1 MSLLEKAWE
10 TREERVYPEILG
22 KAQSGIY
29 TLPGEL
35 FSEKFKQDSIDPRWL
50 HIGIF
55 EIPPTSKRNSW
66 LYVSSGLSNPW
77 EDREDEFSGIGIEL
91 VFETNSSAKWA
102 ISFLQNMV
110 AYNILLAAGR
120 FGEQYSIL
128 SEGDR
133 VPLRSSIDGS
143 SDSAIQNTM
152 VSAPDHFDKSFKLE
166 SGQVDFLHFVGISDA
181 ELAEAKKSSS
191 AELLLKLKAAGAYPV
206 TDPRRKSIL

>member
-10 TREERVYPEILG
+10 TREEKVYPEVLG
-22 KAQSGIY
+22 KAQGGIY

-77 EDREDEFSGIGIEL
+77 EDQRDDFSGIGIEL

-133 VPLRSSIDGS
+133 IPLRSSIDGS
-143 SDSAIQNTM
+143 SDSAIQNAL
-152 VSAPDHFDKSFKLE
+152 VSAPDHFERTFMLE

-191 AELLLKLKAAGAYPV
+191 DALLFKLKAARAYPV
-206 TDPRRKSIL
+206 TDPRRKSIM

>member
-1 MSLLEKAWE
+1 MSLLENAWE
-10 TREERVYPEILG
+10 TREEKVYPEILG
-22 KAQSGIY
+22 KPQAGIY
-29 TLPGEL
+29 TLPHEL

-55 EIPPTSKRNSW
+55 EIPPTSKRISW

-77 EDREDEFSGIGIEL
+77 DDQKDEFSGIGIEL
-91 VFETNSSAKWA
+91 VFETNNSGKWA

-120 FGEQYSIL
+120 FGEQYTIL

-143 SDSAIQNTM
+143 PDSAIQNAM
-152 VSAPDHFDKSFKLE
+152 VSAPDHFDKSFILE

-191 AELLLKLKAAGAYPV
+191 DALLLKLKAAGAYPV